1 MGRGSSPFV
10 RNPRK
15 NIPAAKRLQ
24 AHMHL
29 AQFAKLV
36 APLRLPSVPTAELH
50 TAMTALVEAEVA
62 WPTET
67 KKGLFQRRVA
77 ELMPR
82 ILEGSDSDLRA
93 FVVVCRPWRSE
104 DDDGVFDPFNPK
116 LVDLDGSLAERLA
129 AATKYIMRELLFD
142 LLMEGEERAA
152 LALKVCAVFLE
163 SFGEGMPESVDDD
176 VEQWMCEALMCWR
189 AFQTLL
195 RPDLIDLSVEADF
208 QAIKARSV
216 KEKSILGMAKEVF
229 VSHEFYKEKLKL
241 WELSAPNLK
250 VFGKKLTKHMRDVQK
265 SPPAAT
271 LEGIAWCKSL
281 LADLREF
288 RVKLRRGSCDEFE
301 LCLSRAVA
309 DLSKVVLD
317 MSGNHTLV
325 HPLEAVLT
333 DASEVFP
340 QNAALREALEQA
352 RTVLKSVDHGER
364 LSKVKEL
371 LAGIAGMAS
380 DTKDLRDYLGAADIM
395 TVARNVEACA
405 GLHFKVSGEFDA
417 NLWSFM
423 SASCDS
429 SPRHLGTTQRWQIV
443 WGSCPASRRSSC
455 TSRWTASS
463 LTSRSWGSGRICAS
477 CVRHGWRW
485 ARTSRHESRPTRT
498 CNSSRAS
505 LPRPSSL
512 MA

>member
-1 MGRGSSPFV
+1 MHLRLDVRILRPGGQCSLSGTSWGSMGLGRGSSPFV

-50 TAMTALVEAEVA
+50 MSMTALVEAEVA
-62 WPTET
+62 WPTEA

-116 LVDLDGSLAERLA
+116 LVDLDGSVAERLA

-216 KEKSILGMAKEVF
+216 KEKRILGMAKEVF

-265 SPPAAT
+265 SPPGGHLGGHCLVQVVIGGLAGVPGQVAAR
-271 LEGIAWCKSL
+271 LM
-281 LADLREF
+281 R
-288 RVKLRRGSCDEFE
+288 RVR
-301 LCLSRAVA
+301 
-309 DLSKVVLD
+309 VVL
-317 MSGNHTLV
+317 
-325 HPLEAVLT
+325 
-333 DASEVFP
+333 
-340 QNAALREALEQA
+340 
-352 RTVLKSVDHGER
+352 
-364 LSKVKEL
+364 
-371 LAGIAGMAS
+371 
-380 DTKDLRDYLGAADIM
+380 
-395 TVARNVEACA
+395 VARGC
-405 GLHFKVSGEFDA
+405 GPQQG
-417 NLWSFM
+417 
-423 SASCDS
+423 C
-429 SPRHLGTTQRWQIV
+429 LG
-443 WGSCPASRRSSC
+443 
-455 TSRWTASS
+455 
-463 LTSRSWGSGRICAS
+463 
-477 CVRHGWRW
+477 
-485 ARTSRHESRPTRT
+485 HERQPHA
-498 CNSSRAS
+498 RAS
-505 LPRPSSL
+505 LGGGRHRCARSLPPERRPAGGVGAGAHSVEVGRPR
-512 MA
+512 